1 MADTSGNIDFGASDP
16 EETYG
21 NLVPELVFAN
31 TTDFRSYYVRRKVK

>member
-16 EETYG
+16 KETYG